1 MREGDG
7 EPSSESMQGEGRV
20 QIWFSVRPSVRPES
34 KSCTHAR
41 NNSASEGERAIYTSL
56 CTAGAG
62 GRGHHRTLLLHT
74 LFLFLASF
82 SFEYHRRRASERDRS
97 DADGRISWGGRQK
110 SGGGRGGML
119 PNASF
124 NMRLKNV
131 LALLIKYIW
140 CGVDVTSI
148 HDYH

>member
-20 QIWFSVRPSVRPES
+20 QIWFSVRPSVRS
-34 KSCTHAR
+34 QSHARTHAITR
-41 NNSASEGERAIYTSL
+41 LARASERAIYTSL

-124 NMRLKNV
+124 NMRLKCTRTFDTVHMVRCRCHINP
-131 LALLIKYIW
+131 
-140 CGVDVTSI
+140 
-148 HDYH
+148 